1 MASPTGRA
9 AGTETAASGTPP
21 QELLLNAGLGAFSQN
36 THTISGAPALESTWG
51 AAAELR
57 PLDPEENAFD
67 SLKETDSVGFLLFL
81 GILLILNVC
90 KDGPGDS
97 LGIPD
102 MRVQSL

>member
-9 AGTETAASGTPP
+9 AGTETAASGTPS

-36 THTISGAPALESTWG
+36 THYFRCPCPGINLG